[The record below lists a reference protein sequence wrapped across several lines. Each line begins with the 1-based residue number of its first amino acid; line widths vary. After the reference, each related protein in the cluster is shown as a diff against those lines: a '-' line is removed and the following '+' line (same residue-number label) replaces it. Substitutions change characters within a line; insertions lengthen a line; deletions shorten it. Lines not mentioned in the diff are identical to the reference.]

1 MNPKRE
7 VPLAPQ
13 TRTIMVGVVRASVE
27 APLGEENGKYCK
39 KTRSYELSKI
49 AKQKPRGVV
58 EYTKY

>member
-1 MNPKRE
+1 M
-7 VPLAPQ
+7 APQ